1 MSAAFPSLSSGR
13 SPSVSIVLATNRD
26 SPYLEETLQS
36 VRAQTMQ
43 DWELLIVDNGVPHP
57 ERVEQ
62 LIVGDDRMS
71 KITIES
77 SATAGVARNVG
88 VSRTTADL
96 VTFLDD
102 DDVWAPER
110 LERHLQA
117 HSTHPT
123 SPATFSGYWHI
134 DREGRPFGNDWRS
147 RQTDSAAMLSGR
159 VGTPLGPT
167 LVIRRSDLTAIGG
180 FSSEIPILVDFEL
193 ALRLALRG
201 DLVYLDSLLVGYR
214 RHADN
219 MTSTAPANAL
229 LRRIAMED
237 MVDRQRWAAAGRGS
251 PETAEL
257 FRERLE
263 RFRRNEARLAGT
275 ALFRFLK
282 RRDYRHAREELAW
295 GLSRAPITF
304 LLTVATAPLAK
315 VTSVLRRGRRQSR
328 RLA

>member
-1 MSAAFPSLSSGR
+1 MSAAPRTASGGR

-26 SPYLEETLQS
+26 SPYLEETLES

-57 ERVEQ
+57 ERIEQ
-62 LIVGDDRMS
+62 LIEGDDRMS
-71 KITIES
+71 RIRIES

-96 VTFLDD
+96 ITFLDD
-102 DDVWAPER
+102 DDVWVPER
-110 LERHLQA
+110 LERHLHA

-123 SPATFSGYWHI
+123 SPATFSGYRHI
-134 DREGRPFGNDWRS
+134 DSEGRPFGNDWRS
-147 RQTDSAAMLSGR
+147 RQTDSAAILSGR
-159 VGTPLGPT
+159 ADTPLGPT
-167 LVIRRSDLTAIGG
+167 LVIRRHDFTAIGG

-201 DLVYLDSLLVGYR
+201 DFVYLDALLVGYR
-214 RHADN
+214 RHAAN

-229 LRRIAMED
+229 LRRRAMED
-237 MVDRQRWAAAGRGS
+237 MVDRQRWAAAGRGDA
-251 PETAEL
+251 EAAEL

-263 RFRRNEARLAGT
+263 RFRRSEARLAGT
-275 ALFRFLK
+275 ALFRFVK
-282 RRDYRHAREELAW
+282 RRDYHHARSELAW

-304 LLTVATAPLAK
+304 MLTVATAPLAK
-315 VTSVLRRGRRQSR
+315 ARSLLRRRRR
-328 RLA
+328 P

>member
-1 MSAAFPSLSSGR
+1 MSTVDRDGTSSSDASAR
-13 SPSVSIVLATNRD
+13 PLISIVLATNRD
-26 SPYLEETLQS
+26 SPYLEATLQS
-36 VRAQTMQ
+36 VRGQTMR

-57 ERVEQ
+57 ERVAQ
-62 LIVGDDRMS
+62 LIEGDDRMS
-71 KITIES
+71 TITIES

-88 VSRTTADL
+88 VSHTTADL

-117 HSTHPT
+117 HDRQPT
-123 SPATFSGYWHI
+123 APATFSGYWHI
-134 DREGRPFGNDWRS
+134 DGRGRRFGDDWRS
-147 RQTDSAAMLSGR
+147 RHADSAAMLSGKTD
-159 VGTPLGPT
+159 TPLGPT
-167 LVIRRSDLTAIGG
+167 LVIRRSDFVAIGG

-219 MTSTAPANAL
+219 MTSTAPENAL
-229 LRRIAMED
+229 LRRGAMED
-237 MVDRQRWAAAGRGS
+237 MVDRQRWAAAGRGDA
-251 PETAEL
+251 ETAEL

-275 ALFRFLK
+275 ALIRFLK
-282 RRDYRHAREELAW
+282 RRDFAHARKELTW
-295 GLSRAPITF
+295 GLSRAPLVF
-304 LLTVATAPLAK
+304 LVAVAPAPLDKA
-315 VTSVLRRGRRQSR
+315 TSMLSRRRG
-328 RLA
+328 